1 MLAFHARAV
10 GVAGGHSGSDARRTA
25 CGKEKRKKRRDLNDS
40 NDSNDLNPVSFL
52 SREFFVR

>member
-1 MLAFHARAV
+1 LLAFHARAV

-40 NDSNDLNPVSFL
+40 NDSNDLNPVSFYPV
-52 SREFFVR
+52 SFS